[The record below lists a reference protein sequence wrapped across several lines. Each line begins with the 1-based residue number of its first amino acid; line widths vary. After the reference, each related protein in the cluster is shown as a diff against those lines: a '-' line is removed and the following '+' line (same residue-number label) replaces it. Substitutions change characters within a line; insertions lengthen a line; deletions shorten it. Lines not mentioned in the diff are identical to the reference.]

1 MSCQDRD
8 ALEGGG
14 RACGRCTEHWDVS
27 LQQKA
32 IADFPV
38 HSPCIRDRRRPPP
51 THALVPKL
59 CSGRRAGA
67 SAPHTQPLPFPC
79 PEGFLVLFCLFCF
92 LNYSNMNNTRRER
105 CFGNA
110 PVWAKACELAQR
122 ATHNEA
128 AMDATP
134 SKVGCILCQVHGSQP
149 LHYPVVGPLH
159 NFGRGK
165 VTL

>member
-1 MSCQDRD
+1 
-8 ALEGGG
+8 
-14 RACGRCTEHWDVS
+14 
-27 LQQKA
+27 
-32 IADFPV
+32 
-38 HSPCIRDRRRPPP
+38 
-51 THALVPKL
+51 
-59 CSGRRAGA
+59 
-67 SAPHTQPLPFPC
+67 
-79 PEGFLVLFCLFCF
+79 
-92 LNYSNMNNTRRER
+92 MNNTRRER